1 MNAISLQQ
9 QQSLISSKVQN
20 KLIGSSFKRKED
32 IRFLIGQANF
42 VTDIKPQNC
51 LYAAFVRSTS
61 SHAKVKQI
69 RIENARASHGVVAIY
84 TLSDLV
90 GLVGEVPCAV
100 HLPHLR
106 HVAHYPL
113 ADDEVNYYGEPV
125 VIILAES
132 EREAEDGAE
141 LVEIEYEPLPTVI
154 DPEQAITSADLVHES
169 IGTNIAYEFKREF
182 GDMEGGL
189 AKSSHVF
196 DFRLYDQR
204 VFSASMEP
212 RAVISFYDISSDQL
226 TVWSATQI
234 PHILRTFVSRAINH
248 PENKIRVIAPDLGGA
263 FGSKAC
269 VYSEEILIPF
279 LAKLMKRPVRWI
291 ETRSESFVATSHGRD
306 VILYVRVGIDPE
318 GRILAMK
325 TRVIADLGA
334 FLHLYTPQF
343 APSIALSIPCNYKI
357 PAYGVELACVY
368 TNKMSTESYRG
379 VVNAEACFFIERIMD
394 LIASKAN
401 LDPADVRL
409 KNFVQ
414 PDDSPYVT
422 VTGTINDMADL
433 PRSLKLA
440 LDRIDYPSFR
450 REQKELQTRG
460 RYLGVGFSSYWE
472 LGGVYPADM
481 TREIGV
487 EHGFFESAS
496 VRILPSGLVSVVTG
510 TSCHGQ
516 GHETTFAQI
525 VSDLLQVPVE
535 NVNIEHGDTSA
546 IGYGIGTFGSRSAA
560 VGGGA
565 ISIACERVKQ
575 KSVLIAAS
583 LLGVRPAEIE
593 LREGRFFAGTKSV
606 ALIEV
611 AREAYLGTHLPPSI
625 EPGLEATYYF
635 NPPRPTY
642 ASGTHAAIVEVDIQ
656 TGKVRVLRYV
666 AINDFGNIIN
676 PMIVEGQLHGGI
688 LQGLGQALLEE
699 VSFGRDGQQL
709 SSNFLDY
716 LIPTSLDP
724 LDDRF
729 SDFELSYYFTRTEA
743 NQLGVKGMG
752 ECGAIAAPPAI
763 ANAVEDAL
771 RNFDAR
777 ILEMPM
783 RPEKIW
789 KIVNSYNIKKINGF

>member
-1 MNAISLQQ
+1 MNKISLQQ
-9 QQSLISSKVQN
+9 QQTLISSKVQN
-20 KLIGSSFKRKED
+20 KLVGTSLRRKED
-32 IRFLIGQANF
+32 HRFLTGQTNF
-42 VTDIKPQNC
+42 VTDIKPQNS
-51 LYAAFVRSTS
+51 LYASFVRSTS

-69 RIENARASHGVVAIY
+69 RVENARACSGIVAVY
-84 TLSDLV
+84 TLSDLM

-100 HLPHLR
+100 HLPYLR
-106 HVAHYPL
+106 HTVHYPL
-113 ADDEVNYYGEPV
+113 ANDEVNYYGEPV
-125 VIILAES
+125 AVILAES
-132 EREAEDGAE
+132 ESEAEDGAE
-141 LVEIEYEPLPTVI
+141 LVEIEYDPLPTI
-154 DPEQAITSADLVHES
+154 MDPEQAIASSDLVHET

-182 GDMEGGL
+182 GDVEGGL
-189 AKSSHVF
+189 GRSSHVF

-212 RAVISFYDISSDQL
+212 RAVISSYDISSDEL
-226 TVWSATQI
+226 TLWSATQI
-234 PHILRTFVSRAINH
+234 PHVLRTFVSRTINH

-269 VYSEEILIPF
+269 VYSEEILIPL
-279 LAKLMKRPVRWI
+279 LAKLRKRPVRWI
-291 ETRSESFVATSHGRD
+291 ESRSESFVATTHGRD
-306 VILYVRVGIDPE
+306 VVLHASVGINPE

-343 APSIALSIPCNYKI
+343 PPSIALSIPSNYKI

-379 VVNAEACFFIERIMD
+379 VVNAEACFFMERIMD
-394 LIASKAN
+394 LIASKGN
-401 LDPADVRL
+401 FDPADVRL

-414 PDDSPYVT
+414 PDEFPYLN
-422 VTGTINDMADL
+422 VTGTVNGMADH

-440 LDRIDYPSFR
+440 LDRIDYLSFR
-450 REQKELQTRG
+450 REQKELRKHG
-460 RYLGVGFSSYWE
+460 RYLGLGLSSYWE

-496 VRILPSGLVSVVTG
+496 VRIFPSGVVSVVTG

-525 VSDLLQVPVE
+525 VSDLLQVPIE
-535 NVNIEHGDTSA
+535 NVNIQHGDTSA

-565 ISIACERVKQ
+565 ISIACERIKQ
-575 KSVLIAAS
+575 KSLLIAAS
-583 LLGVRPAEIE
+583 LLEVSPADIE
-593 LREGRFFAGTKSV
+593 MRAGKFFAGNKSIT
-606 ALIEV
+606 LNDV
-611 AREAYLGTHLPPSI
+611 AREAYLATHLPPSI
-625 EPGLEATYYF
+625 EPGLEATCYF
-635 NPPRPTY
+635 NPPAPTY
-642 ASGTHAAIVEVDIQ
+642 ASGTHVAIVEVDIQ
-656 TGKVRVLRYV
+656 TGKVRILRYV
-666 AINDFGNIIN
+666 AVNDFGNIIN
-676 PMIVEGQLHGGI
+676 PMIVEGQLHGG
-688 LQGLGQALLEE
+688 LVQGFGQALLEE

-709 SSNFLDY
+709 TSNFLDY

-724 LDDRF
+724 LDGKF
-729 SDFELSYYFTRTEA
+729 NDFELSYYATGTEA
-743 NQLGVKGMG
+743 NKLGVKGMG

-771 RNFDAR
+771 RDFDAR
-777 ILEMPM
+777 ILEMPI

-789 KIVNSYNIKKINGF
+789 KIVKPNFHLEKY

>member
-1 MNAISLQQ
+1 MNAITLQQ
-9 QQSLISSKVQN
+9 QQTLISSKVQ
-20 KLIGSSFKRKED
+20 KRLVGTSLKRKED
-32 IRFLIGQANF
+32 IRFLTGQANF
-42 VTDIKPQNC
+42 VTDFKPRSC

-61 SHAKVKQI
+61 SHAKVKRI
-69 RIENARASHGVVAIY
+69 RVENAKASPGIIAIY
-84 TLSDLV
+84 SLSDLM

-100 HLPHLR
+100 HLPQLR
-106 HVAHYPL
+106 HVIHYPL
-113 ADDEVNYYGEPV
+113 ANDEVNYYGEPV
-125 VIILAES
+125 AIILAES
-132 EREAEDGAE
+132 ECEAEDAAE
-141 LVEIEYEPLPTVI
+141 LVEIEYDPLPAIV
-154 DPEQAITSADLVHES
+154 DPEQAIMSANLVHEA
-169 IGTNIAYEFKREF
+169 IGTNVAYEFQREF
-182 GDMEGGL
+182 GDVEGGF
-189 AKSSHVF
+189 AKSPHVF

-212 RAVISFYDISSDQL
+212 RAVISSYDISSDQL

-234 PHILRTFVSRAINH
+234 PHVLRTFVSRAISH
-248 PENKIRVIAPDLGGA
+248 PENKIRVVAPDIGGA

-269 VYSEEILIPF
+269 VYSEEILIPL
-279 LAKLMKRPVRWI
+279 LAKLTKQPVRWI

-306 VILYVRVGIDPE
+306 VILHVKIGVDPE
-318 GRILAMK
+318 GKILAMK

-343 APSIALSIPCNYKI
+343 APSIALSIPSNYKI

-394 LIASKAN
+394 LVASKMN

-409 KNFVQ
+409 KNFIELNE
-414 PDDSPYVT
+414 SPYLT
-422 VTGTINDMADL
+422 VTGSVNDIADH
-433 PRSLKLA
+433 PRSVKLA
-440 LDRIDYPSFR
+440 LDRINYANLR
-450 REQKELQTRG
+450 REQKEMRKQG
-460 RYLGVGFSSYWE
+460 RYLGIGLSSYWE

-496 VRILPSGLVSVVTG
+496 VRILPSGVVSVVTG

-516 GHETTFAQI
+516 GHETTFAQV

-535 NVNIEHGDTSA
+535 QVNIEHGDTSA

-565 ISIACERVKQ
+565 ISIACDRVKQ
-575 KSVLIAAS
+575 KSRLIAAS

-593 LREGRFFAGTKSV
+593 MREGRFFAGDKSV
-606 ALIEV
+606 TLNEV
-611 AREAYLGTHLPPSI
+611 AREAYLATHLPPSV
-625 EPGLEATYYF
+625 EPGLEATCYF

-642 ASGTHAAIVEVDIQ
+642 ASGTHVAIVEVDIQ
-656 TGKVRVLRYV
+656 TGKVKILRFV
-666 AINDFGNIIN
+666 AVNDFGNIIN
-676 PMIVEGQLHGGI
+676 PLIVEGQLHGGL

-699 VSFGRDGQQL
+699 VSFGNDGQQL
-709 SSNFLDY
+709 TSNFLDY

-724 LDDRF
+724 LDGKF
-729 SDFELSYYFTRTEA
+729 EDFEFSYYATGTEA

-771 RNFDAR
+771 RDFDGQ
-777 ILEMPM
+777 ILEMPI

-789 KIVNSYNIKKINGF
+789 KIVNSYLRRKNNEF